1 MSEPAARVAAPAGRD
16 RVLVVGGSGF
26 VGRYVVAQLS
36 AAGQFVVVLTHRR
49 SRARH
54 LLLLPTVQ
62 VVEGD
67 PHDDATIARHMR
79 GMTAL
84 VNLAGVLHERG
95 RNTFERVHIELPRR
109 LAAACRNAGVARI
122 LHMSALRAGADAPSR
137 YLRSKAEGEAAVA
150 ASGVAWT
157 IFRPSVMFG
166 REDTFLNL
174 FATLARWSPVL
185 PLAAA
190 NARFQPVYVA
200 DVAAC
205 FVRALGDNETIRRAY
220 DLCGPTVYTLAE
232 LVRYVCELSDRRRPI
247 VALGPVLSSVQARV
261 MEWLPSPPMT
271 RDNLA
276 SMQVDNV
283 CEAGFPARFG
293 VVPAALEAIAPAYIA
308 PAAQRSRFDAF
319 RAHGGR

>member
-1 MSEPAARVAAPAGRD
+1 VSEPAAGVATPAGRA
-16 RVLVVGGSGF
+16 RVLVIGGSGF

-36 AAGQFVVVLTHRR
+36 AAGHFVVVLTRRR
-49 SRARH
+49 SQARH

-67 PHDDATIARHMR
+67 PHDDATLARHLR

-95 RNTFERVHIELPRR
+95 RDTFDRVHVELPRR
-109 LAAACRNAGVARI
+109 LAAASRNAGVARI
-122 LHMSALRAGADAPSR
+122 LHMSALRARADAPSR
-137 YLRSKAEGEAAVA
+137 YLRSKAEGEAIIA

-157 IFRPSVMFG
+157 TFRPSVMFG

-174 FATLARWSPVL
+174 FASLARWSPVL
-185 PLAAA
+185 PLAGA

-200 DVAAC
+200 DVATC
-205 FVRALGDNETIRRAY
+205 FVRALVDNETIREAY
-220 DLCGPTVYTLAE
+220 DLCGPTVYTLEE
-232 LVRYVCELSDRRRPI
+232 LVRYVCELSGRRRPI
-247 VALGPVLSSVQARV
+247 VALGPALSSVQARV
-261 MEWLPSPPMT
+261 MEWLPWPLMT

-293 VVPAALEAIAPAYIA
+293 VVPAALEAIAPGYLA
-308 PAAQRSRFDAF
+308 PAAQHSRFDAF

>member
-1 MSEPAARVAAPAGRD
+1 MSEPAAGGATPAGRA

-36 AAGQFVVVLTHRR
+36 AAGHFVGVLTRR
-49 SRARH
+49 RARAGH

-67 PHDDATIARHMR
+67 PHDDATLARHVR
-79 GMTAL
+79 GMTAV

-95 RNTFERVHIELPRR
+95 RDTFARVHVELPRR
-109 LAAACRNAGVARI
+109 LAAACKNAGVSRL
-122 LHMSALRAGADAPSR
+122 LHMSALRASADAPSR
-137 YLRSKAEGEAAVA
+137 YLRSKADGEAAVA

-157 IFRPSVMFG
+157 TFRPSVMFG
-166 REDTFLNL
+166 REDTFLTL
-174 FATLARWSPVL
+174 FASLARWSPVL

-200 DVAAC
+200 DVATC
-205 FVRALGDNETIRRAY
+205 FVRALGDNETIGERY
-220 DLCGPTVYTLAE
+220 GLCGPKVYTLAE
-232 LVRYVCELSDRRRPI
+232 LVRYVAETTGYPRPVVPLSP
-247 VALGPVLSSVQARV
+247 GLSMLQARF
-261 MEWLPSPPMT
+261 MEWLPGPLLT

-293 VVPAALEAIAPAYIA
+293 VVPAALEAIAPGYLA
-308 PAAQRSRFDAF
+308 PAAQHSRFDAF

>member
-1 MSEPAARVAAPAGRD
+1 MSEPAAGVAAPAGRD

-36 AAGQFVVVLTHRR
+36 AAGQFVVVLTRRR

-185 PLAAA
+185 PLAGA

-205 FVRALGDNETIRRAY
+205 FVRALGDNETIRRGY

>member
-1 MSEPAARVAAPAGRD
+1 MSEPAAGVAAPAGRD

-36 AAGQFVVVLTHRR
+36 AAGQFVVVLTRRR

-122 LHMSALRAGADAPSR
+122 LHMSALRASADAPSR

-205 FVRALGDNETIRRAY
+205 FVRALGDNETIRRGY

>member
-1 MSEPAARVAAPAGRD
+1 MSEPAAGVAAPAGRD

-36 AAGQFVVVLTHRR
+36 AAGQFVVVLTRRR

-205 FVRALGDNETIRRAY
+205 FVRALGDNETIRRGY

>member
-36 AAGQFVVVLTHRR
+36 AAGQFVVVLTRRR

-205 FVRALGDNETIRRAY
+205 FVRALGDNETIRRGY

>member
-1 MSEPAARVAAPAGRD
+1 MSEPAASGGAPAGRA
-16 RVLVVGGSGF
+16 RVLIIGGSGF

-36 AAGQFVVVLTHRR
+36 AAGHFVVVLTRR
-49 SRARH
+49 RARARH

-67 PHDDATIARHMR
+67 PHDDATLARHVR
-79 GMTAL
+79 GMTAA

-95 RNTFERVHIELPRR
+95 RDTFARVHVDLPRR
-109 LAAACRNAGVARI
+109 LAAACRNAGVARL
-122 LHMSALRAGADAPSR
+122 LHMSALRASTDAPSR
-137 YLRSKAEGEAAVA
+137 YLRSKAEGEAAVT
-150 ASGVAWT
+150 ASGAAWT

-174 FATLARWSPVL
+174 FASLARWSPVL

-190 NARFQPVYVA
+190 DARFQPVYVA
-200 DVAAC
+200 DVATC
-205 FVRALGDNETIRRAY
+205 FVRALVDNDTIREGY

-232 LVRYVCELSDRRRPI
+232 LVRYVCEVTGRQRPI
-247 VALGPVLSSVQARV
+247 VGLGPALSSFQARV
-261 MEWLPSPPMT
+261 MEWLPWPLMT

-283 CEAGFPARFG
+283 CGAGFPTRLG
-293 VVPAALEAIAPAYIA
+293 VVPAALEAIAPGYLA
-308 PAAQRSRFDAF
+308 PAAQHSRFDVF

>member
-1 MSEPAARVAAPAGRD
+1 VSEPAAGVAAPAGRD

-36 AAGQFVVVLTHRR
+36 AAGQFVVVLTRRR

-54 LLLLPTVQ
+54 LLLPTVQ

-205 FVRALGDNETIRRAY
+205 FVRALGDNETIRRGY

>member
-1 MSEPAARVAAPAGRD
+1 MSEPAAGGATPAGRA
-16 RVLVVGGSGF
+16 RVLVIGGSGF

-36 AAGQFVVVLTHRR
+36 AAGHFVGVLTRR
-49 SRARH
+49 RARARH

-67 PHDDATIARHMR
+67 PHDDATLARHVR
-79 GMTAL
+79 GMTAV

-95 RNTFERVHIELPRR
+95 RDTFARVHVELPRR
-109 LAAACRNAGVARI
+109 LAAACRNAGVSRL
-122 LHMSALRAGADAPSR
+122 LHMSALRASADAPSR

-157 IFRPSVMFG
+157 TFRPSVMFG

-174 FATLARWSPVL
+174 FASLARWSPVL

-200 DVAAC
+200 DVATC
-205 FVRALGDNETIRRAY
+205 FVRALGDNETIREAC
-220 DLCGPTVYTLAE
+220 DLCGPTVYTLE
-232 LVRYVCELSDRRRPI
+232 DLVRYVCEVSGRRRPI
-247 VALGPVLSSVQARV
+247 VPLGPALSSFQARV
-261 MEWLPSPPMT
+261 MEWLPWPLMT

-293 VVPAALEAIAPAYIA
+293 VVPAALEAIAPGYLA
-308 PAAQRSRFDAF
+308 PAAQHSRFDAF

>member
-1 MSEPAARVAAPAGRD
+1 MSEPAAGVAAPAGRD

-36 AAGQFVVVLTHRR
+36 AAGQFVVVLTRRR

-109 LAAACRNAGVARI
+109 LAVACRNAGVARI

-205 FVRALGDNETIRRAY
+205 FVRALGDNETIRRGY

>member
-1 MSEPAARVAAPAGRD
+1 MSEPAAGVAAPAGRD

-36 AAGQFVVVLTHRR
+36 AAGQFVVVLTRRR

-122 LHMSALRAGADAPSR
+122 LHMSALRASADAPSR

-232 LVRYVCELSDRRRPI
+232 LVRYVCELSGRRRPI

-283 CEAGFPARFG
+283 CEADFPARFG